1 MKKTLNS
8 FIDLILTLIV
18 CIPFFYLFEWIGY
31 RRDWLD
37 ILLTGAASSVV
48 FIAATILLKR
58 LKGCSII
65 KEIVKGA
72 ATIVTS
78 TTLIY
83 AGFTL
88 FEYIFPMSKDNGF
101 TGNWVQWLCMSF
113 SLTIFFYFQE
123 KRKEQSKKNGNNL
136 AVVAEYSNMTE
147 AEATCRTLEINDIK
161 AMSVEKGNPMYIPNS
176 NNVAVQVQVLSK
188 DIQKAKELIK

>member
-78 TTLIY
+78 TTVIY
-83 AGFTL
+83 GGLTL
-88 FEYIFPMSKDNGF
+88 LEYIFPINKDKGF
-101 TGNWVQWLCMSF
+101 TGDWVQWLCISF
-113 SLTIFFYFQE
+113 SLTIFFYFQD

-147 AEATCRTLEINDIK
+147 AEATCRTLEINNIK

>member
-1 MKKTLNS
+1 MKKVLHS
-8 FIDLILTLIV
+8 LIDLILTLIV
-18 CIPFFYLFEWIGY
+18 CIPCFYLFELIGNK
-31 RRDWLD
+31 RDWLD

-88 FEYIFPMSKDNGF
+88 LEYIFPMSKDNGF
-101 TGNWVQWLCMSF
+101 TGDWVQWLCMSF

-123 KRKEQSKKNGNNL
+123 KRKEQSKKNENNL
-136 AVVAEYSNMTE
+136 VVVAECYDNSE
-147 AEATCRTLEINDIK
+147 AETIRKTLESNDIK
-161 AMSVEKGNPMYIPNS
+161 AMSVEKENPMYIKNA
-176 NNVAVQVQVLSK
+176 NKATVQVQVLNK
-188 DIQKAKELIK
+188 DLQKAKELIK